1 MRHFNIPIFIA
12 HYGCPNTCVFCN
24 QNKITGVETDVQ
36 PNEISSIIEEN
47 LNTLPREGK
56 KEVAFFGGTFTAISL
71 PLQKQFLEE
80 VKKYIDKGL
89 IDGVRLSTRPDNI
102 NREILD
108 LLKAYNVTTIELG
121 VQSLDN
127 KVLEL
132 SERGYKKEEVER
144 ASKLIK
150 EYDIKLGIQVMPGLP
165 GSSFEK
171 DIRTVEEVVKIKPD
185 LVRIYPTLVIKD
197 TKLEKMYRAKEFKP
211 LSMEEAIKL
220 TAVLLVK
227 LELNNIK
234 VIRVGLQ
241 PSDDIRAEGVV
252 IDGPFHPAFRELVE
266 GELYRKFFENIL
278 EREGTLSVKINKYDV
293 SRAVGIKK
301 SNKKYFGEKLNI
313 VVDGSIEAGIIIVN
327 GKIYNRKELLKN
339 YTKCGVE

>member
-1 MRHFNIPIFIA
+1 M
-12 HYGCPNTCVFCN
+12 CVFCN
-24 QNKITGVETDVQ
+24 QNKITGRETDIE
-36 PNEISSIIEEN
+36 PSEIGTIIEEN
-47 LNTLPREGK
+47 LKTLPKVGK

-71 PLQKQFLEE
+71 PLQRRFLCE

-89 IDGVRLSTRPDNI
+89 IDGIRLSTRPDNI
-102 NREILD
+102 NREILE
-108 LLKAYNVTTIELG
+108 LLKEMGVTTIELG

-144 ASKLIK
+144 ASKSIK
-150 EYDIKLGIQVMPGLP
+150 EYDINLGIQVMPGLP

-171 DIRTVEEVVKIKPD
+171 DLDTINRVIKLSPD

-197 TKLEKMYRAKEFKP
+197 TKLETMYRQGEYKP
-211 LSMEEAIKL
+211 LGMEEAIKL
-220 TAVLLVK
+220 TALLLSR
-227 LELNNIK
+227 LEINDIK

-266 GELYRKFFENIL
+266 SEIYRSFFEKIL
-278 EREGTLSVKINKYDV
+278 MKDGKIFVEVNKYDV

-301 SNKKYFGEKLNI
+301 SNKKYFGDKLNI
-313 VVDGSIEAGIIIVN
+313 TVDENIQAGIMIVN
-327 GKIYNRKELLKN
+327 GNKYSRKELLKY